1 MPKILIFTAS
11 YGGGHNSVAKALSEY
26 FQSRYPKV
34 TVEVVDFMERFVAG
48 DRILRALYK
57 QSTKRLPAAYGLFFK
72 VTDKLF
78 TPLESPQLDGKKPN
92 RHLYHTLWT
101 TLTGFTN
108 PLGKKILTPPL
119 DKVREFLKESR
130 PDIVLSVYPTA
141 GIVASLLGKELG
153 FKTATIITDFG
164 AHSQW
169 ISPKTDMYFVPTDNL
184 KEFLVSKGIK
194 SSRIKVTG
202 IPIRSAFSDISKPA
216 KKHPFTVLLMS
227 GEYGIGKISKLCR
240 QLIKLPIELIMV
252 CGNNNRLYRK
262 VSELKKKSRARNLTI
277 YGFTDQV
284 HKLMARSDLLIGK
297 AGGITVSEAM
307 AIGLPIIIYRPIP
320 GQEIFN
326 LDYLVNQGAALYARN
341 RNDAVAKVRF
351 LSENPSRLKE
361 MKVKTREIGRAD
373 ATKKVCAFLLGNFQL
388 KD

>member
-252 CGNNNRLYRK
+252 CGNNKRLYRK

>member
-11 YGGGHNSVAKALSEY
+11 YGGGHNSVAKAISEY
-26 FQSRYPKV
+26 LQSHYPKI
-34 TVEVVDFMERFVAG
+34 TIEVVDFMKRFVAG
-48 DRILRALYK
+48 DKIMRLLYK

-78 TPLESPQLDGKKPN
+78 TPLESPQLDGRKLN
-92 RHLYHTLWT
+92 RDLHHTLWT
-101 TLTGFTN
+101 TLTGFTK

-119 DKVREFLKESR
+119 DKVRKFLKESR

-141 GIVASLLGKELG
+141 GIVASMLAKELG

-169 ISPKTDMYFVPTDNL
+169 ISPLTDLYFVPTDNL
-184 KEFLVSKGIK
+184 KEFLVAKGIK
-194 SSRIKVTG
+194 PSRIKATG
-202 IPIRSAFSDISKPA
+202 IPIRSAFSGAITPV

-227 GEYGIGKISKLCR
+227 GEYGLGKIRKLCA
-240 QLIKLPIELIMV
+240 QLIKLPIQLIMV
-252 CGNNNRLYRK
+252 CGNNKRLYRK
-262 VSELKKKSRARNLTI
+262 VCELKKKSRARNLTI

-284 HKLMARSDLLIGK
+284 RELMASSDLLIGK

-307 AIGLPIIIYRPIP
+307 AMGLPIIIYRPIP

-341 RNDAVAKVRF
+341 RSDAVDKVRF
-351 LSENPSRLKE
+351 LYENPARLRE
-361 MKVKTREIGRAD
+361 MKAKTHRIGRPD
-373 ATKKVCAFLLGNFQL
+373 ATAKICRYLTKIT
-388 KD
+388 